1 MILNSGHSTK
11 FLNDYRD
18 GKIQKGLGLN
28 IDLDNYILFK
38 RKQLNII
45 LGHDNVGK
53 SYWFEWYMLALSSQ
67 HDLKWCIWMGEN
79 SSGQVMRDLI
89 QMYSGRNYFDL
100 EYKEIRRYEM
110 KIEHWF
116 KFVDNSKLYKPEQ
129 LLDIFNSIEVDGCF
143 IDPFT
148 GLDRGMTHADN
159 YNFLNNARQFCNQT
173 NKTIYLSTHPT
184 SESGRTS
191 MIYPPKHAWEGH
203 LKPPLKA
210 HIEGGKP
217 FLNRCDDMI
226 VIHRLVKH
234 EGMKFETLID
244 VEKIKDRDTG
254 GKQTELNVPL
264 MFNYNYGLGFLNNGK
279 DAIKRQNGIEHK
291 IEIKPL
297 SSQMSDF
304 DKPQVEQVKINYVK
318 PDDCP
323 F

>member
-18 GKIQKGLGLN
+18 GKVQKGLGLG
-28 IDLDNYILFK
+28 IELDDYILFK

-53 SYWFEWYMLALSSQ
+53 SYWFEWYMLSLSTQ

-89 QMYSGRNYFDL
+89 QMYSGKNYFDL
-100 EYKEIRRYEM
+100 DYKEIRRYEM

-116 KFVDNSKLYKPEQ
+116 KFVDNSKLYKPEE
-129 LLDIFNSIEVDGCF
+129 LLNIFNSIDVDGCF

-191 MIYPPKHAWEGH
+191 MIYPAKHPWEGH

-234 EGMKFETLID
+234 EGMKFQTLID

-264 MFNYNYGLGFLNNGK
+264 MFNYNYGLGFTNGGK
-279 DAIKRQNGIEHK
+279 DAIKRKNGIVNDLV
-291 IEIKPL
+291 IKPL
-297 SSQMSDF
+297 SSEMSDF
-304 DKPQVEQVKINYVK
+304 DKPIQTELKYVK
-318 PDDCP
+318 PDDTP